1 MREMTMSRRRTMT
14 GLLPLLWK
22 RIPRNPKSSSHP
34 FPPSTLSHRCLRIS
48 SGKSFDSRF
57 SRQRRASRS
66 TRVIRTHGP
75 GQVSF
80 DFLPIWN
87 SGLRRAIIS
96 TSRWMF
102 GRGKTGIPSG
112 RSGSLKYL
120 RSQRMDR
127 SELHCLCPFSWK
139 EDRLLVYRPFP
150 GNLQQS
156 TIAATAPVPPIPTV
170 PTPRLSTPSA
180 PPTTAPPMTSGWKRN
195 YDEMDQPIDALSADI
210 QTVQATEAQERQA
223 YNEANRVYSDI
234 DRQYQDLKKQ
244 RKTAGAK
251 NELALARLRN
261 VSDRKLELMEDL
273 VRLSAHEQRKKQGQE

>member
-1 MREMTMSRRRTMT
+1 MEEDFEEPQVVQPPVPSEY
-14 GLLPLLWK
+14 PLASL
-22 RIPRNPKSSSHP
+22 SS
-34 FPPSTLSHRCLRIS
+34 
-48 SGKSFDSRF
+48 
-57 SRQRRASRS
+57 
-66 TRVIRTHGP
+66 
-75 GQVSF
+75 
-80 DFLPIWN
+80 DFLGKEFRLAILKTTQGFKVNKSNPYSWAWP
-87 SGLRRAIIS
+87 GLVRFLANMEFRPKKSDNLNESLDVWARKNRDS
-96 TSRWMF
+96 LGAVRLVE
-102 GRGKTGIPSG
+102 IPSKPEN
-112 RSGSLKYL
+112 GS
-120 RSQRMDR
+120 
-127 SELHCLCPFSWK
+127 E
-139 EDRLLVYRPFP
+139 PFP